1 MQAVRTFGLAV
12 AGGGT
17 GGHIFPGLA
26 VAREFRRREPGTRV
40 LYLGAAGRLEER
52 VVPREGPAV
61 RFHGLR
67 VRGLKGQGPLGAITA
82 LTLAASSVGELP
94 RLDVER
100 QLHAGW
106 RLPGFTPTRWVI
118 VGRLPRGSCW
128 SRRLGHTRQ
137 MLWTSYH
144 PSR

>member
-1 MQAVRTFGLAV
+1 MMQPGRTFGLAV

-52 VVPREGPAV
+52 VVPREGAAV

-67 VRGLKGQGPLGAITA
+67 VRGLKGQGPLGAVTA
-82 LTLAASSVGELP
+82 LALACGRSASAGA
-94 RLDVER
+94 RLR
-100 QLHAGW
+100 RSA
-106 RLPGFTPTRWVI
+106 PTCSSAPAAT
-118 VGRLPRGSCW
+118 PRGRRPSPPARSAFPWCCR
-128 SRRLGHTRQ
+128 SRTPFRD
-137 MLWTSYH
+137 
-144 PSR
+144 